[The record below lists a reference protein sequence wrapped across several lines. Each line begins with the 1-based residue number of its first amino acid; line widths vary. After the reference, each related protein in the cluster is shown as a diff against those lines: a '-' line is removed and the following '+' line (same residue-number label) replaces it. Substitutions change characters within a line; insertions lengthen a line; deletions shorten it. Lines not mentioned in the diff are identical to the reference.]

1 MEAKHA
7 TAKSNPLQINVT
19 SRAINGVNG
28 VVDLTPREYGLLS
41 CLVDHAGSPMS
52 RTDLLRDAWGW
63 DYASELKTKT
73 VDMHVRRLRVKFER
87 AGLDP
92 SAISTVRGRGY
103 VYIAS

>member
-1 MEAKHA
+1 MDAKFTA
-7 TAKSNPLQINVT
+7 TKTEPLQINVT
-19 SRAINGVNG
+19 THAINGANG
-28 VVDLTPREYGLLS
+28 TVGLTPREYGLLS

-73 VDMHVRRLRVKFER
+73 VDMHVRRLRMKFER

-92 SAISTVRGRGY
+92 SAISTVRGCGY
-103 VYIAS
+103 AYIA

>member
-1 MEAKHA
+1 MVA
-7 TAKSNPLQINVT
+7 TFTARKTEPLQINV
-19 SRAINGVNG
+19 SARAINGVNG
-28 VVDLTPREYGLLS
+28 AVDLTPREYNLLS

-73 VDMHVRRLRVKFER
+73 VDMHVRRLRMKFER

-92 SAISTVRGRGY
+92 STISTVRGRGY
-103 VYIAS
+103 AYIA